1 MRTSPQ
7 RFSTDKLIN
16 LTKGERDV
24 IYCIACEL
32 TDNEIA
38 MRLFISKDTV
48 KSRLCSI
55 YRKFN
60 LRNRVGA
67 VILGYELGILKP
79 SNVEQFRNAE
89 DSPIDDTSRI
99 CLPVRQQDMKE
110 IEALVDL
117 LARRM
122 RKYLLTEAMSRQW
135 EQTRGRS

>member
-16 LTKGERDV
+16 LTKEERDV

-38 MRLFISKDTV
+38 MRLHIAKDTV
-48 KSRLCSI
+48 KSRLGNI

-79 SNVEQFRNAE
+79 SHAEQFRNAE
-89 DSPIDDTSRI
+89 YSPIDHTSRI
-99 CLPVRQQDMKE
+99 CLPVCQQDMKE
-110 IEALVDL
+110 IEALADL

-122 RKYLLTEAMSRQW
+122 KKYLHTEAMSRQW
-135 EQTRGRS
+135 EQ

>member
-1 MRTSPQ
+1 MRNSPQ
-7 RFSTDKLIN
+7 RFSTDELIN

-32 TDNEIA
+32 TDSEIA

-48 KSRLCSI
+48 KSRLGGL

-79 SNVEQFRNAE
+79 SNVEQFRNVE
-89 DSPIDDTSRI
+89 SSTSDHTSRI

-110 IEALVDL
+110 MEALVDL
-117 LARRM
+117 LARRVK
-122 RKYLLTEAMSRQW
+122 RHLLTEAM
-135 EQTRGRS
+135 

>member
-7 RFSTDKLIN
+7 KFSIDELIN
-16 LTKGERDV
+16 LTKEERDV
-24 IYCIACEL
+24 IYCVACEL
-32 TDNEIA
+32 TDSEIA
-38 MRLFISKDTV
+38 MRLYISKDTV
-48 KSRLCSI
+48 KSRLCNI

-67 VILGYELGILKP
+67 VILGYELGILKS

-89 DSPIDDTSRI
+89 NSPIDDTSRI
-99 CLPVRQQDMKE
+99 CLPVRQRDMKE

-122 RKYLLTEAMSRQW
+122 KKYLLTEAMSRQW
-135 EQTRGRS
+135 EQTRGQS

>member
-7 RFSTDKLIN
+7 RFSTDELIN

-38 MRLFISKDTV
+38 MRLYISKDTV
-48 KSRLCSI
+48 KSRLGSI

-67 VILGYELGILKP
+67 VILGYELGILKA
-79 SNVEQFRNAE
+79 SHAEQFRNAE
-89 DSPIDDTSRI
+89 DSPIDHTSRI
-99 CLPVRQQDMKE
+99 CLPVRRQDVKE
-110 IEALVDL
+110 MEALADL
-117 LARRM
+117 LARHM
-122 RKYLLTEAMSRQW
+122 KKYLVTETMSRQW
-135 EQTRGRS
+135 EQTRSRS